1 MTSIKPQEP
10 ILTNTLKDDERDTL
24 LNLWMDGA
32 ISEAQLDEAVQ
43 IHRAHRTPLRDILGS
58 MGLDQEVYASRLAE
72 SAETGYLSELI
83 GSEYFDYDPDF
94 IRRFDPSTLI
104 RFLFCPLRLLDE
116 QTVIVLAAET
126 DADDEA
132 HMTNAVQQIIPGAE
146 VVMLVGTEIDI
157 TRMVN
162 AVFEKPLIHKA
173 INLIREQN
181 PAQSASTVFTFWQK
195 VVFGGLGILLV
206 AALLVDYIVTLQVI
220 VVFFSLVYVI
230 GVFYKLVIS
239 IASFANSGHG
249 ATKEH
254 AAELSDAELPIYSI
268 LVPVYKEPEVVPRL
282 LKALARMDYPK
293 EKLDVLVLMEA
304 DDAETIESAKAARP
318 PSFFRFIIVPDSLP
332 RTKPKACNY
341 GLNFCRGKYVTIYDA
356 EDVPEPDQLKK
367 AVAAFEHGGEKLI
380 CVQAALN
387 YFNSTEN
394 YLTRM
399 FTLEYSYWFDTLLP
413 GLDRLGLPIP
423 LGGTSNHFR
432 LDALWKLLAW
442 DPFNVTEDA
451 DLGIRASS
459 QGYTVGIIRST
470 TYEEANKAF
479 KNWIRQRSRW
489 IKGYMQTWL
498 VHNRNPLKLL
508 RVIGLK
514 QWLSY
519 NFFIGGTFAIFLI
532 NPLMWSFFIIWLLFQ
547 PAWMGFLFYGWVWQ
561 LAFFSL
567 IVGNLLAI
575 CLNMLAVVRRRKYD
589 LLPYALTN
597 PAYWVMHSIAAYM
610 GLWQLITKPFYWE
623 KTNHGLT
630 HVNTDH
636 LFEEAPAP
644 PSPSA

>member
-1 MTSIKPQEP
+1 MQTPELQLQLDEIA
-10 ILTNTLKDDERDTL
+10 TLGDDERYTL
-24 LNLWMDGA
+24 LYLWMDGKLTDV
-32 ISEAQLDEAVQ
+32 QVQEAVS
-43 IHRAHRTPLRDILGS
+43 IHQSNRTPLRDVLGS
-58 MGLDQEVYASRLAE
+58 MGVDQEVYASRLAE
-72 SAETGYLSELI
+72 SAGTGYVSELI
-83 GSEYFDYDPDF
+83 GSEFFDYDPDF
-94 IRRFDPSTLI
+94 IRRFDPPTLI
-104 RFLFCPLRLLDE
+104 RFLFCPLRQLDDD
-116 QTVIVLAAET
+116 TVIVLAAET
-126 DADDEA
+126 DDDDEA
-132 HMTNAVQQIIPGAE
+132 HITAAVRQVIPDVE
-146 VVMLVGTEIDI
+146 VVTFVGTEIDI
-157 TRMVN
+157 TRLVN
-162 AVFEKPLIHKA
+162 RIFEKPLIHKA
-173 INLIREQN
+173 VNLIREQN
-181 PAQSASTVFTFWQK
+181 PAQSASTVFTWWQK
-195 VVFGGLGILLV
+195 VAFAAFALIFVGGLLL
-206 AALLVDYIVTLQVI
+206 DYILTLQII

-239 IASFANSGHG
+239 LASFVNSGHG
-249 ATKEH
+249 VTKQH
-254 AAELSDAELPIYSI
+254 LADLSDADLPVYSI

-304 DDAETIESAKAARP
+304 DDAETIQSAKAARP

-367 AVAAFEHGGEKLI
+367 AVTAFEHGGEKLI

-387 YFNSTEN
+387 YFNANEN

-498 VHNRNPLKLL
+498 VHNRNPLRLL

-532 NPLMWSFFIIWLLFQ
+532 NPLMWIFFVLWLLFQ
-547 PAWMGFLFYGWVWQ
+547 PTWMGMLFHGWVWQ

-575 CLNMLAVVRRRKYD
+575 LLNMLAVVRRRKYD
-589 LLPYALTN
+589 LLLYALTN
-597 PAYWVMHSIAAYM
+597 PVYWVMHSIASYM

-623 KTNHGLT
+623 KTTHGLT

-636 LFEEAPAP
+636 LFVEGQASSEG
-644 PSPSA
+644 